1 MSIVVHLDDPPRF
14 SYLRSS
20 KYFVSFATSEI
31 DVPLDS
37 GVTSSFTSSSLLGW
51 LLPRCTQA
59 SHPCLGHQ
67 DTWFPGINKFTSCW
81 ESIVDDDED
90 EAEGGPPSA
99 RPPPP
104 PPRKHQP
111 PGWSRVTTVS
121 CLFGSYVLNDYAI
134 LVPLSRMHL
143 AKSNV

>member
-1 MSIVVHLDDPPRF
+1 MHLDDPSKF
-14 SYLRSS
+14 SHLRSFINNS
-20 KYFVSFATSEI
+20 FRSFATSEI

-37 GVTSSFTSSSLLGW
+37 GVTSSFASSSLLAW

-67 DTWFPGINKFTSCW
+67 DTWFPPGINKFTSCW

-121 CLFGSYVLNDYAI
+121 
-134 LVPLSRMHL
+134 LSIWVVGR
-143 AKSNV
+143 S